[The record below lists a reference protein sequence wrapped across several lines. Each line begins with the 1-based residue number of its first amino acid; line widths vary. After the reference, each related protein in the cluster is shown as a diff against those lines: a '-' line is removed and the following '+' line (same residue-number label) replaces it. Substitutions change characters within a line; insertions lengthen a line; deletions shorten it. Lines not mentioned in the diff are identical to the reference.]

1 MQKDK
6 FFYREFS
13 TNTNIFRYLMIHYYN
28 QYRKKNNKQFT
39 YMDMNL
45 IYKINRLNFQVGR
58 PLNQMYR
65 RKETS
70 PHRNERETW
79 IKQSEG

>member
-1 MQKDK
+1 MMQKDK

-13 TNTNIFRYLMIHYYN
+13 LKYKYFPLSHYYN

-39 YMDMNL
+39 YMDTNL
-45 IYKINRLNFQVGR
+45 IYKINKLNFQVGR